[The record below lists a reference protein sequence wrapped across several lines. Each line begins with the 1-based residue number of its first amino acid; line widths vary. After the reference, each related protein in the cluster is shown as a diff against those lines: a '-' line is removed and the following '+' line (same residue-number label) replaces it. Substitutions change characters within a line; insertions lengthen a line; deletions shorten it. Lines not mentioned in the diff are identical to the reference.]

1 MAHLRKQI
9 RDRITTTLTGLTT
22 TGGNVF
28 QTRIYPIAESSLP
41 GIAIYTNSHEFE
53 PLSINPP
60 RTINNTL
67 DVSIE
72 IYVKSTSSDDTLDT
86 ISEEIEAALYA
97 DLYLNDLVSNAY
109 QVSMDID
116 HSGEGDQPVTLGKMV
131 YRVNYTSVEGSQ
143 SQ

>member
-22 TGGNVF
+22 TGNNVF
-28 QTRIYPIAESSLP
+28 QTRKYPLSESKLP

-60 RTINNTL
+60 RTLNNTL
-67 DVSIE
+67 DIVIE
-72 IYVKSTSSDDTLDT
+72 LYVKNTNSEDVLDT
-86 ISEEIEAALYA
+86 VSEEVEAALYA
-97 DLYLNDLVSNAY
+97 DLELNGLVDNAY

-116 HSGEGDQPVTLGKMV
+116 HSADGDQPVTLGKMV

-143 SQ
+143 TQ